1 MIQTVAS
8 GWGGS
13 LHCSQS
19 LPALPSRLGCDA
31 APLPAT
37 ALNGLLPSAA
47 FMMPPSVS
55 LTVDIKA
62 SHTTKKLSAR
72 AAPYSPT
79 TKTPTAALDDLKLDS
94 PAFNTRRKSLEGHK
108 KMKEE
113 VARLADR
120 EAKAAAS
127 WWMNKLQLKG
137 VHPQT
142 RKVFEENF
150 VEEVFN
156 RCAGHWY
163 PTDPKRGSGYRS
175 VISDAHIDPILL
187 KACQAARLD
196 PSVLPREFVQ
206 LISPGEV
213 RVRHV
218 LNEYH
223 EEIVYSGVATLVD
236 DHV

>member
-1 MIQTVAS
+1 MLPRLQ
-8 GWGGS
+8 
-13 LHCSQS
+13 HSQ
-19 LPALPSRLGCDA
+19 LQPMAALQSAPFPSTTLA
-31 APLPAT
+31 
-37 ALNGLLPSAA
+37 
-47 FMMPPSVS
+47 MPPSVS

-62 SHTTKKLSAR
+62 APPPKKLSAR
-72 AAPYSPT
+72 AAPYSPST
-79 TKTPTAALDDLKLDS
+79 RTPSSAFDELKLDS

-113 VARLADR
+113 VSKLADR
-120 EAKAAAS
+120 EAKAAAA
-127 WWMNKLQLKG
+127 WWINKLQLKG

-187 KACQAARLD
+187 KACHAARLD
-196 PSVLPREFVQ
+196 PAVLPREFVQ

-223 EEIVYSGVATLVD
+223 EEVVYSGAATLVD

>member
-1 MIQTVAS
+1 MLSAAVSTHQQIVV
-8 GWGGS
+8 
-13 LHCSQS
+13 
-19 LPALPSRLGCDA
+19 ALP
-31 APLPAT
+31 LPEAT
-37 ALNGLLPSAA
+37 DILLQLERVPQVVAT
-47 FMMPPSVS
+47 MPPSVN

-62 SHTTKKLSAR
+62 VHPPKKLSAR
-72 AAPYSPT
+72 ASPYSPAS
-79 TKTPTAALDDLKLDS
+79 KTPSSAFDELKLDS
-94 PAFNTRRKSLEGHK
+94 PAFNTRRKSLEGQK
-108 KMKEE
+108 KMREE
-113 VARLADR
+113 VAKLADR
-120 EAKAAAS
+120 EAKAAAA
-127 WWMNKLQLKG
+127 WWLNKLQLKG

-187 KACQAARLD
+187 KACHAARLD

-223 EEIVYSGVATLVD
+223 EEVVYSGVATLVD
-236 DHV
+236 DLV